1 MGKTFSVFTNCLSF
15 CCMLVIN
22 SEDSGSD
29 FEPLTRKQKDK
40 LRKRQKR
47 KQKTMDKSVKLRTR
61 KQIKN
66 KKKAAKLKQKRAKER
81 AATHQNRM
89 VISAKKKMARE
100 QRKKDKRQEQKTFQ
114 QMTKD
119 EKSKWLDDYDK
130 TYDIW
135 TATEPP
141 HEEYLKAYTKYAQ
154 AAMSVSILR
163 VPPTASTQHPPKMIF
178 PLGHQQ
184 KACKLCSIFELL
196 RILADIR
203 ETPRYLELNFAELYL
218 KLVSYK
224 IWCYK
229 QLKTAGFKRS
239 ADGLRFIWTNT
250 QRNRNMVR
258 MLDDYHDARR
268 EEEDGLLLYC
278 EHEGLQQV
286 TCWGCGTKLVRII
299 LSDIHKMASKSTFCI
314 LHYATVK
321 KEMNGTQKGLNM
333 LFDLGFIRSTNGQQ
347 LRWEDTPVNRECI
360 AKAQNHHPCTKWM
373 QVKEHPYNV
382 NGCKHEIVELGVTEE
397 VKMNVYES
405 DEEDKEEI
413 GPPGMSVRI
422 CDLIRGTRNTRHYL
436 TQDEIDAKAKE
447 VPEEYRKYMENVE

>member
-1 MGKTFSVFTNCLSF
+1 
-15 CCMLVIN
+15 MLVIN

-47 KQKTMDKSVKLRTR
+47 KMDKSVKLRTR
-61 KQIKN
+61 KQVKTKRKRKKLSAKRKQTRTNERAVTHQKRMTISAN
-66 KKKAAKLKQKRAKER
+66 KK
-81 AATHQNRM
+81 
-89 VISAKKKMARE
+89 IARE
-100 QRKKDKRQEQKTFQ
+100 QRKKDKRQEQKTIQ

-119 EKSKWLDDYDK
+119 EKSKWLDEYDK

-141 HEEYLKAYTKYAQ
+141 HEEYLKAHTQYAQ
-154 AAMSVSILR
+154 AAMAVSILR

-184 KACKLCSIFELL
+184 KECKICSIFELL

-203 ETPRYLELNFAELYL
+203 KTPRNLDLDFAELYW
-218 KLVSYK
+218 KLASYK
-224 IWCYK
+224 VWCYQ

-258 MLDDYHDARR
+258 LLDDHHDARR
-268 EEEDGLLLYC
+268 EEEDGLLFGC
-278 EHEGLQQV
+278 EHEGLQRV

-360 AKAQNHHPCTKWM
+360 AKTQNHHPCTKWM
-373 QVKEHPYNV
+373 QTKDHPYDVKE
-382 NGCKHEIVELGVTEE
+382 CKHEIIELGVTEE
-397 VKMNVYES
+397 VKMDVYES
-405 DEEDKEEI
+405 DEEDEEEI
-413 GPPGMSVRI
+413 GPPGMNHRI
-422 CDLIRGTRNTRHYL
+422 CDSIRGTRNTRHYL

-447 VPEEYRKYMENVE
+447 VPAKWRKYMENVE